1 MISSPT
7 NDPYAFDLGQKKNNA
22 DPYAFDI
29 GGGN

>member
-1 MISSPT
+1 LISNPS
-7 NDPYAFDLGQKKNNA
+7 DPYAFDLGGGKKNNA